1 MSLLLSTYGS
11 GSLKVKNIWSHWVDH
26 IMQKHSKLVITGAAL
41 IRHNGETAAGSK
53 GFTVSD
59 EDLINLK
66 KCLANEKAETIRIKG
81 VTYCIKSRD
90 PGQFVSFNG
99 QTYIIVCKTNCL
111 YIIAMCKSRHTSGK
125 AAEWIKKIAEMIKAK
140 KC

>member
-1 MSLLLSTYGS
+1 MTCFFSFFQN
-11 GSLKVKNIWSHWVDH
+11 V
-26 IMQKHSKLVITGAAL
+26 
-41 IRHNGETAAGSK
+41 
-53 GFTVSD
+53 
-59 EDLINLK
+59 K
-66 KCLANEKAETIRIKG
+66 KCLANEKADTIRIKG

-125 AAEWIKKIAEMIKAK
+125 AAEWITKIAEMIKAK